1 MNKSLQI
8 LAFSIAAFLVSAYPA
23 NSCSKSQ
30 SQGNLSYSDFINKV
44 QSDEINQ
51 VRVSADR
58 TYATF
63 NSKKDN
69 SVVRVALPQ
78 DPNFIDTMTKN
89 GVDIVFIP
97 APR

>member
-1 MNKSLQI
+1 MNKSLKM
-8 LAFSIAAFLVSAYPA
+8 LGFCIAVVLFSAYPA
-23 NSCSKSQ
+23 HSCSKSK
-30 SQGNLSYSDFINKV
+30 SQINLSYSDFINKV

-89 GVDIVFIP
+89 GVDIVVIP